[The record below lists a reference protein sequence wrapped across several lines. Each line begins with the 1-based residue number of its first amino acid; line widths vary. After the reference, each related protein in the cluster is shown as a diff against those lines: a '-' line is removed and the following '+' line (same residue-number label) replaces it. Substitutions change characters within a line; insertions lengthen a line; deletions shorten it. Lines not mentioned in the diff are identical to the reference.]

1 MISREDRLK
10 MFANEIGDIYDKDLK
25 ELATELIANADDYF
39 FTVPA
44 SSSGKYHP
52 PFDLGCGG
60 LVRHTRCVAFM
71 AMSIAESHCMSTMDR
86 DSLIVAAIAH
96 DIKKQGNGNG
106 NHTVFEHPI
115 YAKNYVLEIHKK
127 INSAVPVDV
136 VEKIANAVH
145 SHMGKWGHDKEFI
158 KGNNPLPMPSNE
170 FEFALQ
176 TADYIASR
184 KEIVDFK
191 FRDTEAVVAVIE
203 QPTNVEKKPI
213 TEMSLFELENY
224 EMPFGKHKGKTLK
237 EIKPTGYLDWILKQ
251 TDFANKDTQEIVR
264 AYFNKL
270 RESVTSDGREKV
282 KEENKTYIA
291 ETASQSLPIDADDL
305 PF

>member
-184 KEIVDFK
+184 KEIADFK
-191 FRDTEAVVAVIE
+191 FRDTDAVETAIE
-203 QPTNVEKKPI
+203 PPISVEKKPI

-224 EMPFGKHKGKTLK
+224 EMPFGKHKGKTLR

-291 ETASQSLPIDADDL
+291 ETASQSLPIDEDDL

>member
-71 AMSIAESHCMSTMDR
+71 AMSIAESHCMSTLDR

-184 KEIVDFK
+184 KEIADFK
-191 FRDTEAVVAVIE
+191 FRDTDAVETAIE
-203 QPTNVEKKPI
+203 PPISVEKKPI

-224 EMPFGKHKGKTLK
+224 EMPFGKHKGKTLR

-291 ETASQSLPIDADDL
+291 ETASQSLPIDEDDL

>member
-291 ETASQSLPIDADDL
+291 ETASQSLPIDEDDL

>member
-71 AMSIAESHCMSTMDR
+71 AMSIAESQCMSTMDR

-115 YAKNYVLEIHKK
+115 YAKNYV
-127 INSAVPVDV
+127 
-136 VEKIANAVH
+136 
-145 SHMGKWGHDKEFI
+145 
-158 KGNNPLPMPSNE
+158 
-170 FEFALQ
+170 
-176 TADYIASR
+176 
-184 KEIVDFK
+184 
-191 FRDTEAVVAVIE
+191 
-203 QPTNVEKKPI
+203 
-213 TEMSLFELENY
+213 
-224 EMPFGKHKGKTLK
+224 
-237 EIKPTGYLDWILKQ
+237 
-251 TDFANKDTQEIVR
+251 
-264 AYFNKL
+264 
-270 RESVTSDGREKV
+270 
-282 KEENKTYIA
+282 
-291 ETASQSLPIDADDL
+291 
-305 PF
+305 

>member
-191 FRDTEAVVAVIE
+191 FRDTDTVEAVVE
-203 QPTNVEKKPI
+203 QPISVEKKPI
-213 TEMSLFELENY
+213 TEMSLFEMENY

-291 ETASQSLPIDADDL
+291 ETASQSLPIDEDDL

>member
-71 AMSIAESHCMSTMDR
+71 AMSIAESHCMSTLDR

-158 KGNNPLPMPSNE
+158 KGNNSLPMPSNE

-191 FRDTEAVVAVIE
+191 FRDTDTVEAVVE
-203 QPTNVEKKPI
+203 QPISVEKKPI

-291 ETASQSLPIDADDL
+291 ETASQSLPIDEDDL